1 MTIKETYN
9 YLLQVR
15 ILESKI
21 QNCILQHDTLR
32 SCLLPAGIRYDTD
45 RVISSPSDQMSEITT
60 KVIDLEH
67 QILRLKHEKQ
77 MVIVTVTKSIYRLT
91 SDNEKTVLLSY
102 YIGRKTVEQI
112 AEEMETSVRNVYYLK
127 RKAIS
132 HISSII

>member
-32 SCLLPAGIRYDTD
+32 SCLLPKGIRYDVD
-45 RVISSPSDQMSEITT
+45 RVISSPSDQMSEIEA
-60 KVIDLEH
+60 KVVDLERK
-67 QILRLKHEKQ
+67 ILRLKHEKQ
-77 MVIVTVTKSIYRLT
+77 TVMVTITKSIYKLS

>member
-15 ILESKI
+15 ILESRI

-32 SCLLPAGIRYDTD
+32 SCLLPNGIRYDVD
-45 RVISSPSDQMSEITT
+45 RVITSPTDQMSEIEAR
-60 KVIDLEH
+60 VVDLERM
-67 QILRLKHEKQ
+67 ILRLKHEKQ
-77 MVIVTVTKSIYRLT
+77 LIMVSITKSIYKLS

-102 YIGRKTVEQI
+102 YIGRKTVEEI
-112 AEEMETSVRNVYYLK
+112 ADEMETSVRNVYYLK
-127 RKAIS
+127 RKAIQ

>member
-45 RVISSPSDQMSEITT
+45 RVISSLSDQMSEITT

>member
-32 SCLLPAGIRYDTD
+32 SCLLPNGIRYDVD
-45 RVISSPSDQMSEITT
+45 RVISSPSDQMSEIES
-60 KVIDLEH
+60 KVVDLERK
-67 QILRLKHEKQ
+67 ILRLKHEKQ
-77 MVIVTVTKSIYRLT
+77 TVMVTITKSIYKLS

>member
-77 MVIVTVTKSIYRLT
+77 MVIVTVTKSIYRLN